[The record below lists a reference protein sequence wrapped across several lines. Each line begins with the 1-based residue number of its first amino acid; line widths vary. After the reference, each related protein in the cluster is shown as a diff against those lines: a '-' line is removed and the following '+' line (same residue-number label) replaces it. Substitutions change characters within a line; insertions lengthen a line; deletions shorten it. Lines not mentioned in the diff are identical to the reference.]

1 MTIANLRVEHHDGMP
16 VAFLDGDV
24 DVANAARVAEE
35 LMAAVTNRAS
45 GLIVVLSDTR
55 YLDSAG
61 INLFFRLNEQ
71 LRARRQRLGLVLG
84 SSAHLRR
91 VLELSGV
98 HTTIPVWEDLD
109 AALAGIGI
117 DE

>member
-16 VAFLDGDV
+16 VAFVDGDV
-24 DVANAARVAEE
+24 DAANAARVGDE

-45 GLIVVLSDTR
+45 GLIVVLSDAR

-61 INLFFRLNEQ
+61 INLLFRLHEQ
-71 LRARRQRLGLVLG
+71 LRARRQRLGLVLS
-84 SSAHLRR
+84 SSAHLQR

-98 HTTIPVWEDLD
+98 QTTIPIWEDLD
-109 AALAGIGI
+109 AALGGIGI